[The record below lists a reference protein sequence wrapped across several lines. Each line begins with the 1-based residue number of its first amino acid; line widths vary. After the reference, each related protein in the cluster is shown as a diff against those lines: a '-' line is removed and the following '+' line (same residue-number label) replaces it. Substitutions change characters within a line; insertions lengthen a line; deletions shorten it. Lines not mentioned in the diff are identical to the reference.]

1 MHRLFPAALMT
12 LVLVLVACQAAPAD
26 SENATPASQVRFVF
40 ANDAPRLISADV
52 GEEEPL
58 RLDPAGGEVD
68 WTLKTGGGEVK
79 LSDCTVTATENG
91 WHVATP
97 DDVSFDV
104 VREAI
109 ADGVKLGVTN
119 VQGPLRGI
127 DFSGDPLIVA
137 HKDNGPWTLA
147 TADMMSGG
155 VLREAFEPSAKRS
168 PDWAILYNGKVAL
181 AMQNTIPFEPL
192 RVGSTAEA
200 CTIGSGEWHYDLAGD
215 NLAPLYT
222 AAVGVVGDINGDGT
236 ADWQDGCIF
245 LQRHVPGRGLPD
257 LINHSLLGWV
267 GVESS
272 GESNGMNA
280 TFPQVLDII
289 RKQYNLTAGE
299 PTTMG
304 LAGWCYWGWDSEYPA
319 AEEASRRAGGNRG
332 LVDLCQ
338 EAWRYGSTVG
348 LCINHEDAYRHSPA
362 WNEAIMCTH
371 EDGRVKRYQLWNGGM
386 AWYICPYKDVATG
399 ENFKRIDTMFDFG
412 MAGSAYIDVLSADG
426 AMMKTSE
433 GPAGKVRVIDN
444 IVAGRWKT
452 ADYYWGNGLKLYSEH
467 TTYPY
472 VGKILGGLNNRETG
486 LDFGD
491 ATKIPMPAFILH
503 GRMNNFFS
511 ATRYGH
517 GGRLLLG
524 IVDNVA
530 GHIGSPNDEHLDKIY
545 LSMIPARSFVTE
557 KMRSFTFDKD
567 TKTFRTTFTGG
578 VEVTLGNNGQYVE
591 AKRDGRKFADAHS
604 CFVPRAKGGYWAYSD
619 QAGKIAYPLPKGWDA
634 AKIRVFALNRFGRHE
649 EVFNVANANNNDLT
663 LKMFERV
670 PYLVTNGEDLV
681 PVASEDYGRMKRTL
695 LAQAPIPADD
705 DVVLPDAP
713 SGVYTD
719 MLILDDARWM
729 AWRKHD
735 SSDAYRDKL
744 TRPKDALVLL
754 DADNKPAKEIPVLG
768 PVTGLLYDEARNQL
782 MVASGAFNF
791 DCVQFV
797 DLNTQEVVGM
807 VPLVPDAWG
816 ENLQLAIVGD
826 ILYVAA
832 PNTQNVAAIK
842 LGIPWPKEAQA
853 WCQRIFEKGTD
864 PRDPEAALD
873 EFLRVRWDRLR
884 TFHAIGAPITHIFGG
899 DELTVLCND
908 APSLVIEP
916 ADGPW
921 KPESKNG
928 DFPPPFEALAR
939 AARLPREKIVATNLP
954 GNAQPWWLTLP
965 DEKHHIIPEPQP
977 QHGYRIFSM
986 GPRYADRDK
995 AIEHA
1000 ALICAL
1006 RSHNYMQDKTTM
1018 PLFNLGK
1025 AMGAP
1030 RKMLRD
1036 HWDYWVLGKIYGRMH
1051 ITAETIL
1058 DLDDTEIYVETLD
1071 VPEKG
1076 TMYRAGVGCIVPY
1089 ETMDEIY
1096 MILCREQEAYYRAK
1110 AENTDKAPDKTAY
1123 NKLADV
1129 FQAAPEKAGVTFE
1142 P

>member
-1 MHRLFPAALMT
+1 MHRLLPVALMIT
-12 LVLVLVACQAAPAD
+12 VLALSACQSAPAD
-26 SENATPASQVRFVF
+26 SENIPTVSQAHFTFVE
-40 ANDAPRLISADV
+40 DAPRLASARQ
-52 GEEEPL
+52 GENGP
-58 RLDPAGGEVD
+58 RLAPTGEKTD
-68 WTLKTGGGEVK
+68 WIVKTANGDVK
-79 LSDCTVTATENG
+79 LSACTVTTTKNR
-91 WHVATP
+91 WHVKTP
-97 DDVSFDV
+97 GKVSFDV
-104 VREAI
+104 LREAI
-109 ADGVKLGVTN
+109 DNGVKLSIAN
-119 VQGPLRGI
+119 IQGPLEGI
-127 DFSGDPLIVA
+127 DFGGDPLIWA
-137 HKDNGPWTLA
+137 HQDQGPWTLA

-155 VLREAFEPSAKRS
+155 VLRDALGQAAELS
-168 PDWAILYNGKVAL
+168 PDWAVLYNGKVAL
-181 AMQNTIPFEPL
+181 AIQNTIPFEPL
-192 RVGSTAEA
+192 RVRTRPES

-215 NLAPLYT
+215 NVAPLYT
-222 AAVGVVGDINGDGT
+222 AAVGVVGDLNGDGT

-257 LINHSLLGWV
+257 VISHSILGWV

-299 PTTMG
+299 PTAMG

-319 AEEASRRAGGNRG
+319 AEEASRRAGGNQG
-332 LVDLCQ
+332 LVDLCRQ
-338 EAWRYGSTVG
+338 AWRYSSTIG

-371 EDGRVKRYQLWNGGM
+371 KDGRVKRYQLWNGGM

-433 GPAGKVRVIDN
+433 GPGGKVRVIDN

-452 ADYYWGNGLKLYSEH
+452 ADYYWSNGLKIYSEL

-472 VGKILGGLNNRETG
+472 VGKILGGLNNWETG
-486 LDFGD
+486 LDFND
-491 ATKIPMPAFILH
+491 TKKVPMPAFILH

-524 IVDNVA
+524 IVDNLA
-530 GHIGSPNDEHLDKIY
+530 GHVGSPNDDHLDKLY
-545 LSMIPARSFVTE
+545 LSILPARTYVTE
-557 KMRSFTFDKD
+557 KLRTFTFDDNK
-567 TKTFRTTFTGG
+567 KAFRTTFTGG
-578 VEVTLGNNGQYVE
+578 VEVTLANNGQYVE
-591 AKRDGRKFADAHS
+591 LKRQGRKLADAHS
-604 CFVPRAKGGYWAYSD
+604 CFLPRAKGGYWAYSD
-619 QAGKIAYPLPKGWDA
+619 RSGNITYPLPDGWDA
-634 AKIRVFALNRFGRHE
+634 EAIRVFALNRFGRHE
-649 EVFNVANANNNDLT
+649 EIFNVASANNNELT
-663 LKMFERV
+663 LQMFERV
-670 PYLVTNGEDLV
+670 PYLVANGEDLI
-681 PVASEDYGRMKRTL
+681 PVASDDYGRMTRTVTEGETIGM
-695 LAQAPIPADD
+695 PVPK
-705 DVVLPDAP
+705 LPDAP
-713 SGVYTD
+713 QGAYTAVASVEGD
-719 MLILDDARWM
+719 RWVT
-729 AWRKHD
+729 WRKHND
-735 SSDAYRDKL
+735 SSVYRDKR

-754 DADNKPAKEIPVLG
+754 DANDRPLKEIPVLG
-768 PVTGLLYDEARNQL
+768 PVSDVLYDEARHQL
-782 MVASGAFNF
+782 IVAAGTFNF

-797 DLNTQEVVGM
+797 DLDSQKVVGM
-807 VPLVPDAWG
+807 VPLVPEAWG
-816 ENLQLAIVGD
+816 EDMQLALVGD
-826 ILYVAA
+826 TLYVGA
-832 PNTQNVAAIK
+832 PKTQNVAAVT
-842 LGIPWPKEAQA
+842 LGITWPAEAAA
-853 WCQRIFEKGTD
+853 WCARIFDKRTD

-884 TFHAIGAPITHIFGG
+884 TFHDIGETLHDVFGG
-899 DELTVLCND
+899 TKLTVL
-908 APSLVIEP
+908 AGGKTITIQP

-921 KPESKNG
+921 KPKSENG
-928 DFPPPFEALAR
+928 DFPQPFEALAR

-954 GNAQPWWLTLP
+954 DNAQPWWLTLP

-977 QHGYRIFSM
+977 QHGYRIVSA

-1006 RSHNYMQDKTTM
+1006 RSHNYMQDQTTM
-1018 PLFNLGK
+1018 PLVNLGK
-1025 AMGAP
+1025 AMDAP

-1058 DLDDTEIYVETLD
+1058 ELDGTEIYVETLD
-1071 VPEKG
+1071 VPGKG
-1076 TMYRAGVGCIVPY
+1076 TMYRAGVECIVPY
-1089 ETMDEIY
+1089 ETMREIY
-1096 MILCREQEAYYRAK
+1096 RILCQEQEAYYRAK
-1110 AENTDKAPDKTAY
+1110 ADNADKAQDTNAY

-1129 FQAAPEKAGVTFE
+1129 FKAAPEKAGVTFG